1 MIRNIMLSGCTFI
14 TKMILQIG
22 VFVYFAKTLSVDDFG
37 LISYAFTLFWFV
49 SNLSD
54 YGFRTKIVKDI
65 AQTSIFDINILKNS
79 DTIKISLAFT
89 FVFIYATY
97 AIIYKTDYEQMFFI
111 LSYMLAGLVLSI
123 SNGRFAVLQAEGKFS
138 LELKVNVIS
147 ILIYCISVIIIIDL
161 NLGLYFLSLA
171 FLAYTL
177 FQLFV
182 SSYYSK
188 VKLYYFSIDYDAV
201 KNETKAATPYALLVI
216 ANVIFA
222 SVDTILIEFYS
233 DYSSVAMY
241 QVFVRV
247 NTGFMLVF
255 NVIYT
260 VLLPKLSRDIEA
272 NDYSFIRKIN
282 GIVISV
288 ACLMVFMYQTL
299 DDVIINVLFGAN
311 YMEVVKYSFAI
322 SLICIVKY
330 SLWFTNELILVCSN
344 NQKDRVKSYCIGM
357 IFSILLYSI
366 AIPLWGWQG
375 AVVSSLLGIIIIGFI
390 YMYYVRYKLHIYIY
404 SYKCLALIILT
415 LAYVCIT
422 TF

>member
-1 MIRNIMLSGCTFI
+1 MLSGCTFI